1 MIKYISDTASFRLID
16 PLTIEIN
23 YFDNEEI
30 DKTDL
35 IEHILITEQLSCQR
49 KLNYLLIFN
58 ENINIS
64 QDAINFLADEWSKR
78 ADKVLSRAIISRST
92 IPNNWLDYFNISS
105 ESIKT
110 KFFSNVT
117 EARIWLKTINQKV
130 AT

>member
-16 PLTIEIN
+16 PSTIEIN

-49 KLNYLLIFN
+49 KLNYLVIFN

-130 AT
+130 AI

>member
-16 PLTIEIN
+16 PSTIEIN

-64 QDAINFLADEWSKR
+64 QDAINLLADEWSKR

-130 AT
+130 AI

>member
-16 PLTIEIN
+16 PSTIEIN

-130 AT
+130 AI

>member
-1 MIKYISDTASFRLID
+1 MIKYISDTASFRLIG
-16 PLTIEIN
+16 PSTIEIN

-130 AT
+130 AI

>member
-30 DKTDL
+30 DKTDI
-35 IEHILITEQLSCQR
+35 IEHMLITEQLSCQR

-64 QDAINFLADEWSKR
+64 QDAINFLTNEWDKR
-78 ADKVLSRAIISRST
+78 SGKVLSRAIICRSK
-92 IPNNWLDYFNISS
+92 IPNNWLDYFNRSS
-105 ESIKT
+105 QSIKT
-110 KFFSNVT
+110 KLFSNVT
-117 EARIWLKTINQKV
+117 EARMWLKTINKKV
-130 AT
+130 II

>member
-16 PLTIEIN
+16 PSTIEIN

-105 ESIKT
+105 QSIKT

-130 AT
+130 AI